1 VGAPRCSSLDCGWK
15 RGPNL
20 TPVLWRGISALLPM
34 VLRVTSLFN
43 GIHYSPGRKTKICIV
58 SSPAFFSSHRERPL
72 LKATTPPGPVSVSV
86 QATRFPPG
94 KSVLCARAAARP
106 LPSRDR
112 TLWAEVLSG
121 FRREVPGS
129 PKMAAPRVL

>member
-1 VGAPRCSSLDCGWK
+1 MEFIILLVAKPRF
-15 RGPNL
+15 
-20 TPVLWRGISALLPM
+20 VLSQVLLSF
-34 VLRVTSLFN
+34 LAIEK
-43 GIHYSPGRKTKICIV
+43 GH
-58 SSPAFFSSHRERPL
+58 ERPL
-72 LKATTPPGPVSVSV
+72 LKAITPPGPVSVSV

-94 KSVLCARAAARP
+94 KSVLCARAPARP